1 LLIEFQDLEAREPR
15 TMERISQTIHHLLRH
30 QFIHSDDRGSTAFL
44 EIVRRSATGPLI
56 SAFFDAAGY
65 KLIMRESEGWAGI
78 IPDTERVAAPRMRI
92 EETLVL
98 LVLTRL
104 WQEGI
109 QEGEIGERNCV
120 LSTLND
126 AYDAYQDLTSRSR
139 RAALQIGPFRDVLQ
153 ELARRAIIK
162 LGAFDE
168 DQQDLELTIRPIVAL
183 IAGEDFLSTIES
195 FLQQH
200 DSTLDE
206 DDFAPDEIPTTD
218 GTKS

>member
-15 TMERISQTIHHLLRH
+15 AMERISQTIHHLLRH
-30 QFIHSDDRGSTAFL
+30 QFIHADDRGSATLL
-44 EIVRRSATGPLI
+44 EIVRRPASGSLI
-56 SAFFDAAGY
+56 ANFFDAAGY
-65 KLIMRESEGWAGI
+65 KLILRESEGWVGI

-98 LVLTRL
+98 LVLARL

-109 QEGEIGERNCV
+109 QEGEVGERNCV

-126 AYDAYQDLTSRSR
+126 AYDAYQDLASRSR
-139 RAALQIGPFRDVLQ
+139 RAALQIAPFREIFH

-162 LGAFDE
+162 LGAYDE
-168 DQQDLELTIRPIVAL
+168 EQQDMELTIRPIIAMV
-183 IAGEDFLSTIES
+183 AGEDFLSTIET

-200 DSTLDE
+200 EALVDDDENALD
-206 DDFAPDEIPTTD
+206 DATTD
-218 GTKS
+218 GSTS